1 MKVDLPDGRQAM
13 AEARPGATPPRPGE
27 AVAHASRR
35 TVRWARWSRR
45 ALGPATLIVAALL
58 VVGVPV
64 VMAAAWSF
72 VDPDN
77 PWSYPDVLPP
87 SLSLY
92 QWRYVFEVTDIVP
105 AISTSYALAACS
117 TGLAFVLALPMA
129 YAIARYEFRGKEV
142 IRIVMLLPLVM
153 PGMIVALFLSRVFD
167 FLSLS
172 QTFLGLVLGHT
183 LLGLPYM
190 ARLLTTS
197 FESIPRDVSDAASN
211 LGGSELVKFR
221 VVYLP
226 MILPGIFAGA
236 IFTFITSMEEFS
248 LTYVIGTPDYQTIP
262 TILFSFLGEKLVRT
276 QAAVVSLI
284 LMIPNTIL
292 LFVAD
297 RILKTDYLATGYSK
311 L

>member
-1 MKVDLPDGRQAM
+1 MR
-13 AEARPGATPPRPGE
+13 ARR
-27 AVAHASRR
+27 V
-35 TVRWARWSRR
+35 
-45 ALGPATLIVAALL
+45 LGPATLTGIAVI

-64 VMAAAWSF
+64 LMAVAWSF

-92 QWRYVFEVTDIVP
+92 QWKYVFRVTDIGS
-105 AISTSYALAACS
+105 AITTSYLLAACA
-117 TGLAFVLALPMA
+117 TGLAFLLSLPMA

-172 QTFLGLVLGHT
+172 QTFGGLVLGHT
-183 LLGLPYM
+183 LLGLPFM

-197 FESIPRDVSDAASN
+197 FEAIPRDVSDAASN

-221 VVYLP
+221 TIYLP

-248 LTYVIGTPDYQTIP
+248 LTYIIGTPDYQTIP
-262 TILFSFLGEKLVRT
+262 TILFSFLGDKLVRT
-276 QAAVVSLI
+276 HAAVVSLI
-284 LMIPNTIL
+284 LMVPNTIL

-297 RILKTDYLATGYSK
+297 RVLKTDYLTAGYGK